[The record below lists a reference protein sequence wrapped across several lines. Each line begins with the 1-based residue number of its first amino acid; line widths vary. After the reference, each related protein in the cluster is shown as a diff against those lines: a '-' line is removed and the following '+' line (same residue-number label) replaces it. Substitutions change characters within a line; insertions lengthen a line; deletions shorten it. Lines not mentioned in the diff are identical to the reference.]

1 MLKLQKRFE
10 GWGGVFSRPGFILD
24 RSDIKVPVKFRRMGD
39 LADFQAFGP
48 LHDNP
53 VMNEMLWEYAAG
65 SQVIVVGFQGVQGV
79 LQPGRKRGK
88 LRFFF
93 LREMEK
99 IDVIGAPAH
108 GMGIDLVFDP
118 I

>member
-1 MLKLQKRFE
+1 
-10 GWGGVFSRPGFILD
+10 
-24 RSDIKVPVKFRRMGD
+24 MGD

-48 LHDNP
+48 LHGNP